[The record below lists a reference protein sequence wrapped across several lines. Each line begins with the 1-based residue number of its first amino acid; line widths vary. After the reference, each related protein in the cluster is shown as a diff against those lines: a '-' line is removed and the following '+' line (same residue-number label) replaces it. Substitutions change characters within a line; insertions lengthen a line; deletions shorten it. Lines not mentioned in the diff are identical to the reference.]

1 VPKIERRAKRVTEGT
16 IVDAIRAALGRFASC
31 TIFRNTVGTYN
42 DARFGWV
49 TAGLSEES
57 PDLVGWTRV
66 PVANLVERGI
76 THVAVF
82 TGIEVKKPDGD
93 GKNPEREAGQKQWLA
108 RLQADGGLSGW
119 AHNEDEAMEVVGQ
132 WDR

>member
-1 VPKIERRAKRVTEGT
+1 VPTITRRQKKQTEST
-16 IVDAIRAALGRFASC
+16 VVDAIRADLGRVSSC

-42 DARFGWV
+42 DVRFGWV

-66 PVANLVERGI
+66 PVANLVARGI
-76 THVAVF
+76 THVAIF
-82 TGIEVKKPDGD
+82 IGIEVKKPNGD
-93 GKNPEREAGQKQWLA
+93 GKNPEREAGQKQWLT
-108 RLQADGGLSGW
+108 RLQADGGLAGW
-119 AHNEDEAMEVVGQ
+119 AHNPGEAIEVVTR